1 MTPLQNGFS
10 RNATKPFLSSKIQLP
25 LAFAFA
31 FAFSFRGTGQQQ
43 RLTLRRKIF
52 EKIDLKLFS
61 LAQYRFVSFESQ
73 THGPAGCPSL
83 CCPTTFTKV
92 TKNEKPKLPTV
103 YKIYF
108 LHCCTFHKNITLIVR
123 RALLCHTRTTQISFW
138 IENGHYYFYF
148 K

>member
-1 MTPLQNGFS
+1 MGLAATQQNL
-10 RNATKPFLSSKIQLP
+10 FLSSKIQLP

-31 FAFSFRGTGQQQ
+31 FSFRGTGQQQ
-43 RLTLRRKIF
+43 RPILRRKIF

-108 LHCCTFHKNITLIVR
+108 LHCCTLHKNITFIVR
-123 RALLCHTRTTQISFW
+123 RAPLCHTHRSLFELRMVITYLLKI
-138 IENGHYYFYF
+138 N
-148 K
+148 